1 MITII
6 TTRNVCA
13 ATRAAWTWRART
25 RRGRVA
31 SRTRSCVTSTSRTS
45 RSWNAQT
52 SCNSSAVSNR
62 RVWAVQSPGGKA
74 PPRLFS
80 HCRHRLAPVSKNT
93 FCNNR
98 KWPLSSIICCNWL
111 YFDNLPP
118 GEMLCS
124 YSKNQQEALF
134 IFNLYQNFT
143 STCFEQAYCS
153 SSGGTTLYVQQLVCH
168 AFMMSGCWQD
178 RILLTATHHKRMTY
192 TNCCICRVVPPD
204 DEQ

>member
-1 MITII
+1 MCCVLQNRLRCMITTI

-93 FCNNR
+93 SYSWR
-98 KWPLSSIICCNWL
+98 KWSLSSVICCNSL
-111 YFDNLPP
+111 RFDNLPATKHVIF
-118 GEMLCS
+118 LKS
-124 YSKNQQEALF
+124 QLFALK
-134 IFNLYQNFT
+134 Y
-143 STCFEQAYCS
+143 
-153 SSGGTTLYVQQLVCH
+153 TLKHSFLK
-168 AFMMSGCWQD
+168 
-178 RILLTATHHKRMTY
+178 I
-192 TNCCICRVVPPD
+192 N
-204 DEQ
+204 